1 MQKEKKFQ
9 KPKQTKKTGGWRDKK
24 ILSTINYFITTAL
37 NPPEY
42 QARCNESLG
51 NVEWG
56 PN

>member
-1 MQKEKKFQ
+1 MLKKKKFQ

-37 NPPEY
+37 NPTEY